1 MRKVVEFDE
10 FSRCCKYFKSGE
22 DYGFECLHPEQEER
36 ETYNGRELGR
46 CFSCSCPLGIEAEQ
60 EDYGAK
66 DIDWD
71 GECSDGIVPEG
82 EYLLI
87 TSDETASKDE
97 QEALFSYE
105 LFMNRYNKKWLD
117 EHGIENH
124 LVE

>member
-10 FSRCCKYFKSGE
+10 FSRCCKYFKSSE
-22 DYGFECLHPEQEER
+22 DYSFECMHPEQEER

-60 EDYGAK
+60 EDYGK
-66 DIDWD
+66 EDVDFD
-71 GECSDGIVPEG
+71 GECSDGVVPEG
-82 EYLLI
+82 EYLLVA
-87 TSDETASKDE
+87 SDETASKDE

-124 LVE
+124 LVG

>member
-1 MRKVVEFDE
+1 MRKVVLFDE
-10 FSRCCKYFKSGE
+10 FSRCCQYFKSGE
-22 DYGFECLHPEQEER
+22 DYDYECLHPEQEER

-46 CFSCSCPLGIEAEQ
+46 CFSCSCPLGIEARQ
-60 EDYGAK
+60 EDYGAD

-71 GECSDGIVPEG
+71 GECSDGEVPEG
-82 EYLLI
+82 EYLLV

-124 LVE
+124 LVG